1 MILIFGFVQG
11 FLPIILPQLQW
22 WLWLIT
28 SCYPQNERL
37 LSLSA
42 LGKTSRKFY
51 EEFFCFWFF
60 FRKNDVFIQLFM
72 FFMFR
77 IFKIFVSFWK
87 IRFRKI
93 LCKISRNAC
102 MFMFKSRI
110 PEMIN
115 QVSESGHMSDR
126 IGHIE
131 GHSNWNK
138 SVLVVSI
145 ITYVLS

>member
-60 FRKNDVFIQLFM
+60 FRKMMSLFNFSCFSCSGFSRFLLVFE
-72 FFMFR
+72 
-77 IFKIFVSFWK
+77 KSGFV
-87 IRFRKI
+87 RFYVRYREMHVCSCSNLEFPKWSI
-93 LCKISRNAC
+93 
-102 MFMFKSRI
+102 KSV
-110 PEMIN
+110 N
-115 QVSESGHMSDR
+115 QVICQIASVILKAIR
-126 IGHIE
+126 IEI
-131 GHSNWNK
+131 K
-138 SVLVVSI
+138 V
-145 ITYVLS
+145 Y

>member
-1 MILIFGFVQG
+1 MIVVNYL
-11 FLPIILPQLQW
+11 
-22 WLWLIT
+22 
-28 SCYPQNERL
+28 L
-37 LSLSA
+37 LSTKWKIAFFICSWENL
-42 LGKTSRKFY
+42 
-51 EEFFCFWFF
+51 EEILWGIFLFLILFQ
-60 FRKNDVFIQLFM
+60 KNDVFIQLFM

-110 PEMIN
+110 PELIN
-115 QVSESGHMSDR
+115 QVSDSGHMSDR